1 MVSSVAPVVTCL
13 PIPEA
18 LRMVCARFFNIV
30 VRSVV
35 ACALA
40 LSAAASF
47 AATILV
53 FGDSLAAGY
62 GLPREQ
68 GWVHLLE
75 QRLRAEKF
83 DYKVV
88 NASISG
94 ETTLGGRN
102 RIDAALKTH
111 RPALV
116 ILELGANDGLRGAT
130 PESIRRNL
138 EAISDACRRANAR
151 VLLVGIRLPPNY
163 GLPYA
168 EKFQGI
174 FSEVS
179 RSRKLPLVP
188 FLLNGF
194 SDNRE
199 LFQSDGIHPSAAAQ
213 PLMLDTVWKELRPLL
228 FTRR

>member
-1 MVSSVAPVVTCL
+1 MISRV
-13 PIPEA
+13 
-18 LRMVCARFFNIV
+18 FDIV
-30 VRSVV
+30 VRSVL

-40 LSAAASF
+40 VPAAASG

-53 FGDSLAAGY
+53 YGDSLSAGY

-75 QRLRAEKF
+75 QRLRAEKL

-94 ETTLGGRN
+94 ETTLGGRS
-102 RIDAALKTH
+102 RIEAALKTH

-138 EAISDACRRANAR
+138 EAITDACRRARAR

-163 GLPYA
+163 GTDYT
-168 EKFQGI
+168 EKFHAV
-174 FSEVS
+174 FSAVA

-188 FLLNGF
+188 FLLDGF
-194 SDNRE
+194 ADDRK
-199 LFQSDGIHPSAAAQ
+199 LFQDDGIHPNAAAQ
-213 PLMLDTVWKELRPLL
+213 PLILDTVWKELKPLL
-228 FTRR
+228 NR

>member
-1 MVSSVAPVVTCL
+1 L
-13 PIPEA
+13 
-18 LRMVCARFFNIV
+18 FDIV
-30 VRSVV
+30 VRSVL

-40 LSAAASF
+40 IPAAASG

-53 FGDSLAAGY
+53 FGDSLSAGY
-62 GLPREQ
+62 GLPQEQ

-75 QRLRAEKF
+75 QRLRAEKL

-94 ETTLGGRN
+94 ETTLGGRS
-102 RIDAALKTH
+102 RIDTALKTH

-138 EAISDACRRANAR
+138 EAISDACRRAQAR

-163 GLPYA
+163 GTAYT
-168 EKFQGI
+168 EKFH
-174 FSEVS
+174 EVFGAVA
-179 RSRKLPLVP
+179 RIRKLPLVP
-188 FLLNGF
+188 FLLDGF
-194 SDNRE
+194 ANDRM
-199 LFQSDGIHPSAAAQ
+199 LFQDDGIHPSAAAQ
-213 PLMLDTVWKELRPLL
+213 PLMLDTVWKELKPLL
-228 FTRR
+228 ARR